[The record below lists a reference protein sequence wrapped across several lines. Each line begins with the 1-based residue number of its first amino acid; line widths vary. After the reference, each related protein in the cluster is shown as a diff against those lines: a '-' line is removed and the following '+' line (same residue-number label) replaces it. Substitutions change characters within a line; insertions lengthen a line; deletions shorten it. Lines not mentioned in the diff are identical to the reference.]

1 MDRKEDREILRKS
14 GFAEH
19 EVLQLSKLRTNYA
32 EQTKRETEQAKRET
46 LADNRRL
53 EFVRWLVSRGKLS
66 DQIA

>member
-19 EVLQLSKLRTNYA
+19 EVLQLSKLRTDYA
-32 EQTKRETEQAKRET
+32 EQARRQTQ
-46 LADNRRL
+46 ADNRRL

-66 DQIA
+66 EQIA

>member
-1 MDRKEDREILRKS
+1 MDRKDDREILRKS

-19 EVLQLSKLRTNYA
+19 EVLQLSKLRMDYA
-32 EQTKRETEQAKRET
+32 EQARRQMQ
-46 LADNRRL
+46 ADNRRL